1 MYEDL
6 YACDTTSLN
15 LPSKVSLCG
24 TSYCDSTYKIVRPKS
39 EFGTMEYIIS
49 GTGVIYHNGK
59 KHIASAGDT
68 YFLPPNVD
76 QYYYSDPQNPWV
88 KVFFNMTG
96 NLMYQLA
103 NEYSFG
109 NTVVFKNCD
118 TRELISEIIS
128 IAQNRNY
135 TPYEIQEKSLMQVQ
149 KIFMHIYHNTIN
161 TDTLP
166 EELRIL
172 KDYIDSNITG
182 NITLEMMAAKIFR
195 SKNYV
200 IRLFKSHLYVTPY
213 EYFLD
218 RKMELSKQ
226 LLTTTAMPVK
236 QISNYLG
243 FDSPRYFSQS
253 FTKKYGVSPAAWR
266 KTTSANK

>member
-6 YACDTTSLN
+6 YVCDTTSIN
-15 LPSKVSLCG
+15 LPSKVTLCG
-24 TSYCDSTYKIVRPKS
+24 TSYCDGTYKIVRPKS

-49 GTGVIYHNGK
+49 GTGTIYLNGK

-68 YFLPPNVD
+68 YFLPPNTD
-76 QYYYSDPQNPWV
+76 QYYYSDAHNPWV

-109 NTVVFKNCD
+109 GKVVFKDCD
-118 TRELISEIIS
+118 TRDFISEIID
-128 IAQNRNY
+128 IARNNNY
-135 TPYEIQEKSLMQVQ
+135 TPFEIQEKSLMQVQ
-149 KIFMHIYHNTIN
+149 RIFMHIYHNTIN
-161 TDTLP
+161 PETLP

-182 NITLEMMAAKIFR
+182 KITVEMMAAKIFR

-200 IRLFKSHLYVTPY
+200 IRLFKSYYGITPY
-213 EYFLD
+213 DYFLD
-218 RKMELSKQ
+218 KKMELSKQ
-226 LLTTTAMPVK
+226 LLLTTSMPIK
-236 QISNYLG
+236 QISNYLN
-243 FDSPRYFSQS
+243 FDTPRYFSQS
-253 FTKKYGVSPAAWR
+253 FTKKYGITPVVWR
-266 KTTSANK
+266 KGEKE